1 MTELPQK
8 PDDNEQKR
16 LDLVHNERTK
26 LTATWLNNLGVGA
39 LVAGFIA
46 PSITLLTLD
55 GTRLIISITMAV
67 TWILIGLGL
76 HLLGRWFMR
85 SLRQ

>member
-1 MTELPQK
+1 VTEAAPLPDEIQ
-8 PDDNEQKR
+8 QKR

-46 PSITLLTLD
+46 PSLTLLTLD
-55 GTRLIISITMAV
+55 GTRLVVSLGIAAV
-67 TWILIGLGL
+67 WILVGLGL

-85 SLRQ
+85 SLKP

>member
-1 MTELPQK
+1 MTEAAPLPDEIQ
-8 PDDNEQKR
+8 QKR

-46 PSITLLTLD
+46 PSLTLLTLD
-55 GTRLIISITMAV
+55 GTRLVVSLGIAAV
-67 TWILIGLGL
+67 WILVGLGL

-85 SLRQ
+85 SLKP